1 MRSMS
6 DHAEHTFGAG
16 ASHDGHNDH
25 PHFGSHGPHD
35 TSTHDFTP
43 GHPYA
48 PPVGAGAQHG
58 DPAQAV
64 SYWFAQH
71 GSDCVP
77 ASVTQ
82 VLSEAVGHRV
92 PESEVLQR
100 MTALGMQLPTSAQG
114 VPFDD
119 AERLLDSFGISSHEE
134 HHVTLARLESYLD
147 QGRSIILGVDADPI
161 WHYQDGAS
169 QGPAPHAVMITS
181 IDESKGT
188 VTLSDT
194 GNPNGN
200 QEHVPL
206 NVFMYAWGEQGNELV
221 VTDSEIAHHPG
232 PALMPLTI
240 QPFPSHLPTY
250 GAASPANPEV
260 PDGLAHA
267 GHSYAVQAGDTLW
280 DIAER
285 AYGNGAHYT
294 VIAAAN
300 GITDPDQHIAAG
312 AVLTIPDRTD

>member
-16 ASHDGHNDH
+16 ASHDGHDDH
-25 PHFGSHGPHD
+25 AHFGSHDPHD
-35 TSTHDFTP
+35 AHDFLP
-43 GHPYA
+43 GNPYA
-48 PPVGAGAQHG
+48 PLVGAGTEHG

-64 SYWFAQH
+64 TYWFAQH

-100 MTALGMQLPTSAQG
+100 MTALGMQLPTSTQG

-119 AERLLDSFGISSHEE
+119 AERLLDSFGISSHQE
-134 HHVTLARLESYLD
+134 HNVTLARLEGYLD
-147 QGRSIILGVDADPI
+147 QGRSVILGVDADPI
-161 WHYQDGAS
+161 WHYQDGTS

-181 IDESKGT
+181 IDESTGT

-194 GNPNGN
+194 GNPHGN
-200 QEHVPL
+200 EEQVPL
-206 NVFMYAWGEQGNELV
+206 NVFMYAWGQHGNQLV
-221 VTDSEIAHHPG
+221 VTDSAVADHPG
-232 PALMPLTI
+232 PALMPLTLN
-240 QPFPSHLPTY
+240 PFPGYLPTDSVP
-250 GAASPANPEV
+250 ALANPEV
-260 PDGLAHA
+260 PDGLAQP
-267 GHSYAVQAGDTLW
+267 GQSYAVQAGDTLW

-285 AYGNGAHYT
+285 AYGSGAQYT
-294 VIAAAN
+294 IIAAAN
-300 GITDPDQHIAAG
+300 GITDPDHIVAG
-312 AVLTIPDRTD
+312 AVLTIPDRTE